1 MKTEFKIGIALV
13 LSVMLLY
20 WGINYMK
27 GEDVFSKQDK
37 FYVVYENTQG
47 LLPTYPVTVNG
58 FKIGQVS
65 DIKFMPD
72 GSQDLVVE
80 LKITGDFPV
89 TKNTVAKIYSSSIMG
104 EKSIS
109 LFTKHGEPLALSGDT
124 LLADTER
131 DLTEEVN
138 MQLAPIKARTEELL
152 GTLDTVIGLASGFL
166 DERTSE
172 NFKSTFESI
181 EKTFESVQQS
191 AAEISD
197 YLSTNKEN
205 FDAIS
210 TNFRTLSEELASKG
224 DDISKTISN
233 VEAISDSLANARLTE
248 TVNNVESI
256 TARFDELLAELQNG
270 QNSASKLITDD
281 EVYTNLIEAT
291 NNLNRLLLDIKYNPN
306 KYLHVSVFGTRTRY
320 TEQEIQAIEQ
330 KLDEKD
336 GN

>member
-13 LSVMLLY
+13 LSTLLLY

-27 GEDVFSKQDK
+27 GEDVFSKQEK
-37 FYVVYENTQG
+37 FYVIYEDTQG
-47 LLPTYPVTVNG
+47 LLPSYPVTVNG
-58 FKIGQVS
+58 FKVGQVS
-65 DIKFMPD
+65 DIQFLPD
-72 GSQDLVVE
+72 GSEDLIVE
-80 LKITGDFPV
+80 LKITGNFPV
-89 TKNTVAKIYSSSIMG
+89 TQGTIAKIYSSSIMG

-109 LFTKHGEPLALSGDT
+109 LLTKKGEPLALSGDT
-124 LLADTER
+124 LKGDTER

-181 EKTFESVQQS
+181 DKTFESVQQS
-191 AAEISD
+191 AEEIST
-197 YLSTNKEN
+197 YLSDNKIN
-205 FDAIS
+205 FDVIS
-210 TNFRTLSEELASKG
+210 GNFRSLSDELAASG
-224 DDISKTISN
+224 EDISQTISN

-256 TARFDELLAELQNG
+256 TARFNDLLAELQG
-270 QNSASKLITDD
+270 GENSASKLITDD

-320 TEQEIQAIEQ
+320 TEQEIQAIEE
-330 KLDEKD
+330 KLDKKSS
-336 GN
+336 N